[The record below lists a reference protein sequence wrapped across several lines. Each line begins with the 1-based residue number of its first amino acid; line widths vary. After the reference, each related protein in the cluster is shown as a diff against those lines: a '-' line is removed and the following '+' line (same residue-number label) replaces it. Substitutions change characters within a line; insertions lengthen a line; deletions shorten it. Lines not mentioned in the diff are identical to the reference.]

1 MTDANR
7 DGKYNWRRFVDFLE
21 RVQPAKTGLEITYN
35 KRPLEY
41 AKQYPQP
48 VESWPRARESPRY
61 SSPPP
66 ANQYGQTSKNR
77 QNQKDI
83 NHRISTVQDE
93 INELEFSNK
102 FLKQGL
108 ESNARGDSWESKLI
122 QLAGQLYR
130 VNETRYRSSGVLP
143 FELIVDQTTKYN
155 ENARMGLPYDVIYRL
170 AQRHSNDRNQVD
182 IDRYLND
189 LGNDRTWYMK

>member
-66 ANQYGQTSKNR
+66 ANQYGQSSPLSPRKNMSYSNSPR
-77 QNQKDI
+77 FGGQSGPSNDI
-83 NHRISTVQDE
+83 WRKIQDIEDE
-93 INELEFSNK
+93 IKK
-102 FLKQGL
+102 FRAK
-108 ESNARGDSWESKLI
+108 
-122 QLAGQLYR
+122 
-130 VNETRYRSSGVLP
+130 
-143 FELIVDQTTKYN
+143 
-155 ENARMGLPYDVIYRL
+155 
-170 AQRHSNDRNQVD
+170 
-182 IDRYLND
+182 
-189 LGNDRTWYMK
+189 